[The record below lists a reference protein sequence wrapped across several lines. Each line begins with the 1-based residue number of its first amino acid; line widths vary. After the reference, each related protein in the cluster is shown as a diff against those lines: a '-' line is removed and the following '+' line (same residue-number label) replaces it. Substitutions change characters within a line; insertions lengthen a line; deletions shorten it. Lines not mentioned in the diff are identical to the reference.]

1 MNTFDIQQILVRPAK
16 AWRGKR
22 QYSERVADSLVEDS
36 ADLPLGAVVIF
47 GAPEA
52 GKTSLAAS
60 ASAYFPKDL
69 EAHLAAV
76 RKAREAGN
84 PLPLINLQDMLW
96 EQYDDGATEAL
107 KDLGLTAPTI
117 RWSKAF
123 DKQEPQDKP
132 PDLTSAKS
140 WRQTHAAILAEVRR
154 IRPKFFVPDTMSTM
168 NTYLETY
175 HRERL
180 MAMHSGNT
188 QRMYGFIAAE
198 NMNLAGAYA
207 RLEAVGVQNIYLF
220 HGQADTSDLIDA
232 TAKGGMEALQKAQ
245 RQTKAD
251 GEIGKADIVL
261 KAVGKARDLYVDN
274 VSYVFNLRCSRDE
287 KTKKDI
293 RALHTRKD
301 SGILGKSRGINRLP
315 AEIPNPHLGKIFALL
330 KGAA

>member
-1 MNTFDIQQILVRPAK
+1 MNYQLQTSPAK
-16 AWRGKR
+16 TWRGKR

-69 EAHLAAV
+69 EAHLAA
-76 RKAREAGN
+76 RAKQKPEERTFIKLE
-84 PLPLINLQDMLW
+84 DMLW
-96 EQYDDGATEAL
+96 IQYDDGATEAL

-123 DKQEPQDKP
+123 DKQEDPTKA
-132 PDLTSAKS
+132 PDLSSAKS
-140 WRQTHAAILAEVRR
+140 FRAAQAAIMAEIRR
-154 IRPKFFVPDTMSTM
+154 IKPKFVVWDTMSTM
-168 NTYLETY
+168 NDILETY
-175 HRERL
+175 QRERL
-180 MAMHSGNT
+180 SALHSGNT
-188 QRMYGFIAAE
+188 QRMYGSIAAE
-198 NMNLAGAYA
+198 NMNLAAAYA
-207 RLEAVGVQNIYLF
+207 RFEAIGVQNIYLF

-261 KAVGKARDLYVDN
+261 KAVGKARDIYVNN
-274 VSYVFNLRCSRDE
+274 VSYIFNLRCKQDE

-293 RALHTRKD
+293 RTLHTRKD

-315 AEIPNPHLGKIFALL
+315 AEIPDPHLGRIFALL